1 MMIEKTEGE
10 HNLNSMCGIHM
21 IPVSYVVKNSGLS
34 CLAVN
39 RVTYKDWAHCFY
51 SKILSPI
58 FIQIKG
64 EELETQT
71 F

>member
-1 MMIEKTEGE
+1 
-10 HNLNSMCGIHM
+10 MCGIHM

-51 SKILSPI
+51 SKLLSPI